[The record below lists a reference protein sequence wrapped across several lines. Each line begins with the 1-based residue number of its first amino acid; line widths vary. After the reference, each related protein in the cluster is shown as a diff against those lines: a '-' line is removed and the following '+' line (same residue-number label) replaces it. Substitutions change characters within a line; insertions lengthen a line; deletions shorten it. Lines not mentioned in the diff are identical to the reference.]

1 MPRPG
6 ERLLPATTALLLVLS
21 FPPLHLLVPPFV
33 ALVPFAVF
41 LGGLEPGSAG
51 ERAALRTGFSMG
63 VLYFGVLLYWMVAA
77 LIWYTWL
84 AIPAYLGSVLLL
96 ALLMAL
102 FAWALHRSV
111 HAVGLPLW
119 LALPVT
125 WTAAEWFRAHWH
137 DLAFPWLGLGHSLT
151 GYPQLVGMAEVVGA
165 RGVTFWIALVNGIG
179 AELVRAVR
187 AGGAGAPRRRRASA
201 ALAAVLALPAL
212 WGVWRAR
219 TLETVPVARVAVL
232 QPNIPEHL
240 KLDRKAALDS
250 TLRTLDALMPRVEP
264 GSVDLVIWP
273 EAALT
278 EFLAHPRAE
287 AVVER
292 VRKHAARVR
301 APILTGALG
310 YEFDGSGRATPYNSA
325 FAVTP
330 EGLAPFRY
338 DKHFLVPFVE
348 RVPFINPRRLPRLQY
363 FGTFGNGRGWP
374 LAGTP
379 GARYGVL
386 ICYESSFP
394 QASRAYRREG
404 ADFLVNIT
412 NDAWYG
418 REPWYA
424 RTTALWQHPAHLVMR
439 AIENRTGVARAANTG
454 ISLFVDPVGR
464 TYGATR
470 LFQATLRGGTVYTTR
485 GTTLYTRLG
494 DVAGSASAALAA
506 LVLGWAWWRRKG
518 RGRGR

>member
-1 MPRPG
+1 M
-6 ERLLPATTALLLVLS
+6 
-21 FPPLHLLVPPFV
+21 PPFV
-33 ALVPFAVF
+33 ALVPFAV
-41 LGGLEPGSAG
+41 LLRGLEPGGPG
-51 ERAALRTGFSMG
+51 ERAALRTGFYMG
-63 VLYFGVLLYWMVAA
+63 LLYFGVLLYWMVVA

-84 AIPAYLGSVLLL
+84 AIPAYLGAVLIL

-111 HAVGLPLW
+111 HVVGLPLW

-125 WTAAEWFRAHWH
+125 WTAAEWFRAHWD
-137 DLAFPWLGLGHSLT
+137 DLAFPWLGLGHALT
-151 GYPQLVGMAEVVGA
+151 GYPELVGIAELVGA
-165 RGVTFWIALVNGIG
+165 RGVTFWIALVNGIA
-179 AELVRAVR
+179 AELVVAVR
-187 AGGAGAPRRRRASA
+187 AGGGASRRWRPAA
-201 ALAAVLALPAL
+201 ALAAVLVLPPL

-219 TLETVPVARVAVL
+219 TLETVPAARVAVL

-240 KLDRKAALDS
+240 KLDREAALDS
-250 TLRTLDALMPRVEP
+250 TLRVLDALMPRVEP

-273 EAALT
+273 EVALT

-292 VRKHAARVR
+292 VRKHAARVG

-310 YEFDGSGRATPYNSA
+310 YEFDESGRATPYNSA
-325 FAVTP
+325 FVVTP
-330 EGLAPFRY
+330 EGLTPFRY

-348 RVPFINPRRLPRLQY
+348 RVPFIDPRRLPQLQY
-363 FGTFGNGRGWP
+363 FGTFGHGRAWP

-394 QASRAYRREG
+394 QASRAYRRQG

-424 RTTALWQHPAHLVMR
+424 RTTALWQHPAHLTMR
-439 AIENRTGVARAANTG
+439 AIENRAGVARAANTG

-464 TYGATR
+464 TYAETR
-470 LFQATLRGGTVYTTR
+470 LFEATLRVDTVYTTR
-485 GTTLYTRLG
+485 VSTLYTRLG
-494 DVAGSASAALAA
+494 DVTGTASAAVAA
-506 LVLGWAWWRRKG
+506 LVLGWAWWRRR
-518 RGRGR
+518 RGG